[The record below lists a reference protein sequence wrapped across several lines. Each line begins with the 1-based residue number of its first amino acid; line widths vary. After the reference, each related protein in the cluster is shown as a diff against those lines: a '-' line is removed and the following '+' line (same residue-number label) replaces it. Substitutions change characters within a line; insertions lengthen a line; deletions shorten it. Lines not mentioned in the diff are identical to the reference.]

1 MPPMSMIWPWSSQ
14 ACAISDTKTCKGGRA
29 CRGLL
34 ALLLFFS
41 LLFSPASGDRIQS
54 GQDIQAAIDSAQAGD
69 IIAVGAG
76 NYSSII
82 IDRPLTLIGEGRPVL
97 NATLQNPAVRV
108 ESDGV
113 TLEGFQIYGVGKDTT
128 AKFEYY
134 MTNREAASGQRLD
147 MPNAAIVVEGSG
159 FILSNSSI
167 NGAQAGIY
175 ALDAEG
181 ITLKGCTLDGCDT
194 GLIITGGKRIDV
206 LGCSIINCRK
216 YGLDIE
222 WSSDIA
228 VMNSSIINNSNV
240 GILLRE
246 GTGGVFDDNAISE
259 CTFGLSLWNAS
270 YNQVRRNRVD
280 QNYYG
285 ILVTNWSSFNNIT
298 DNLLIDNSR
307 GEITAGFGIGLS
319 LQENSSHNLV
329 IGNTA
334 QGNYNGLEVS
344 KGCQYNAVYANL
356 ARENKHGIR
365 MNENRNNLIFGND
378 FQDNNIN
385 AYENV
390 SRNIWNTTTGNYY
403 SDYQGE
409 DENGDGIGDQP
420 YSLPGPESESIDHMP
435 LLRPHGLREEG
446 LVFAE
451 LHELVRGYATLP
463 PEEEEAEQAARL
475 EDGVMVI
482 SSPRPS
488 ASPQWRDSDP
498 LDVGRPPFQEVNDF

>member
-1 MPPMSMIWPWSSQ
+1 MLPMSMIWPWSSQ
-14 ACAISDTKTCKGGRA
+14 ACAISDTETGKGRRA
-29 CRGLL
+29 CPGLL
-34 ALLLFFS
+34 ALLLFCF
-41 LLFSPASGDRIQS
+41 LLFSPASADRIQS
-54 GQDIQAAIDSAQAGD
+54 GQDIQAAIDSAQTGD
-69 IIAVGAG
+69 IILVGPG

-97 NATLQNPAVRV
+97 NATLQNPAVTV
-108 ESDGV
+108 KSDGV
-113 TLEGFQIYGVGKDTT
+113 TIEGFQIYGVGKDTT

-134 MTNREAASGQRLD
+134 MTNREAARGLRLD

-159 FILSNSSI
+159 FVLFNSSI
-167 NGAQAGIY
+167 NGAQAGVY
-175 ALDAEG
+175 ALDAEE
-181 ITLKGCTLDGCDT
+181 IALKNSTLDGCDT
-194 GLIITGGKRIDV
+194 GLVVTGGRKIDV

-222 WSSDIA
+222 WSSDVV

-246 GTGGVFDDNAISE
+246 GTGGVFDDNSISG

-280 QNYYG
+280 HNYYG
-285 ILVTNWSSFNNIT
+285 ILVTNWSSYNNIS

-329 IGNTA
+329 VGNTA
-334 QGNYNGLEVS
+334 RGNYNGLEVS
-344 KGCQYNAVYANL
+344 KGCQYNAVYANN
-356 ARENKHGIR
+356 AAENKHGIR
-365 MNENRNNLIFGND
+365 MNENWNNLIFGNN

-390 SRNIWNTTTGNYY
+390 SRNIWNTTMGNYY

-435 LLRPHGLREEG
+435 LLRPFGEGEESLG
-446 LVFAE
+446 YAE
-451 LHELVRGYATLP
+451 IHELVRGYATLQ
-463 PEEEEAEQAARL
+463 PEEEEAGPAVRL
-475 EDGVMVI
+475 EDGIVVI

-488 ASPQWRDSDP
+488 TPPQWSDSEP
-498 LDVGRPPFQEVNDF
+498 LDVSRSPFQEENDF

>member
-1 MPPMSMIWPWSSQ
+1 MPPMSMIWLWSSQ
-14 ACAISDTKTCKGGRA
+14 ACAISDIKTRKGQKVSQGF
-29 CRGLL
+29 L
-34 ALLLFFS
+34 ALLLFCS
-41 LLFSPASGDRIQS
+41 LLFSLACGDQVQC
-54 GQDIQAAIDSAQAGD
+54 GQDIQAAIDSAKAGD
-69 IIAVGAG
+69 IIVVGPG

-82 IDRPLTLIGEGRPVL
+82 IDRPLTLIGKGRPIL
-97 NATLQNPAVRV
+97 NATMQNAAVKV
-108 ESDGV
+108 MSDGV

-147 MPNAAIVVEGSG
+147 MPNAAIALEGNG
-159 FILSNSSI
+159 FVLSNSSI
-167 NGAQAGIY
+167 NGAQAGVY
-175 ALDAEG
+175 AQGAEG
-181 ITLKGCTLDGCDT
+181 ITLKGCTLNGCDT
-194 GLIITGGKRIDV
+194 GLVVSGGRKIAV
-206 LGCSIINCRK
+206 LGCSITNCRK
-216 YGLDIE
+216 FGLDIE

-246 GTGGVFDDNAISE
+246 GTGGVFDDNAISG

-270 YNQVRRNRVD
+270 YNQVRRNQVD
-280 QNYYG
+280 HNYYG
-285 ILVTNWSSFNNIT
+285 ILVTNWSAYNNIT
-298 DNLLIDNSR
+298 DNLLIDNNR

-329 IGNTA
+329 VGNTA

-344 KGCQYNAVYANL
+344 KGCQYNAVHANI

-365 MNENRNNLIFGND
+365 MNENRNNLIFGNT
-378 FQDNNIN
+378 FQDNSIN

-390 SRNIWNTTTGNYY
+390 SRNIWNTTIGNYY

-420 YSLPGPESESIDHMP
+420 YSLPGPESESIDSMP
-435 LLRPHGLREEG
+435 LLRP
-446 LVFAE
+446 LVEKSLGFAE
-451 LHELVRGYATLP
+451 IHELIRGYATLP
-463 PEEEEAEQAARL
+463 SEEEEEPSVRL
-475 EDGVMVI
+475 EEGIMVI

-488 ASPQWRDSDP
+488 TPPRWKDTEP
-498 LDVGRPPFQEVNDF
+498 LDVSRSPFREVNDF